1 MASIVVKVWLEEL
14 GIDKSIHDVI
24 TLSITSEG
32 QTVASELPLSDPLS
46 IELTHFSSNLR
57 ASFTINETE
66 IASGY
71 LALPE
76 DAQFTGT
83 HSYKDHLVSNLKNVH
98 VNNTKFTAGFSIE
111 IQNYS
116 PVEKAEQGDQDHPIF
131 LQNTTSFGNTWQTS
145 TLGRTKGDTSPLN
158 NRVNPS
164 HPTKQEKV
172 FRYKEEELHGYLT
185 RIVDRHI

>member
-32 QTVASELPLSDPLS
+32 QTVSSALPLSDPLS

-57 ASFTINETE
+57 ASFTIQDTE

-76 DAQFTGT
+76 DAQFAGT

-98 VNNTKFTAGFSIE
+98 VNNTKFTAGFAIE

-116 PVEKAEQGDQDHPIF
+116 PVEKAEQGEQDHPV
-131 LQNTTSFGNTWQTS
+131 LLHNTTSFGNTWQTS

-164 HPTKQEKV
+164 HPTKHEKV